1 MDWTFQRLFPVTELL
16 EESKRIMR
24 LLPVRG
30 CYVPPDPATPG
41 KSGSRGQCEVDRG
54 LGSVKAPGHP
64 PGGRRISTSFTCFL
78 SLFAQALGGCGMK
91 SRPEAAKLQPP
102 CSRWLTFLW
111 LSCLSQQLARTP
123 FAHSPLH
130 LSRFSK

>member
-24 LLPVRG
+24 LLPVGG

-41 KSGSRGQCEVDRG
+41 KSGSQGQCEVDRG

-64 PGGRRISTSFTCFL
+64 PGGRRSPQA
-78 SLFAQALGGCGMK
+78 SLAF
-91 SRPEAAKLQPP
+91 
-102 CSRWLTFLW
+102 
-111 LSCLSQQLARTP
+111 CLSSPRLWVAVVRRAILRLP
-123 FAHSPLH
+123 NCSPLAH
-130 LSRFSK
+130 AG